1 MKKKST
7 WFQILLFC
15 LFIVAFF
22 VLNIC
27 TPDREFSE
35 QENRYLQ
42 TRPQFTFQ
50 SLFFG
55 DYTSKFETYTTDQ
68 FPLRDRWISLKA
80 RSEILLGKKE
90 NNDVY
95 LCQGDTLI
103 NPFSE
108 PDTQLLETNINA
120 VNLLTEHAEC
130 PVYFALVPG
139 ASEIWADKLPANAP
153 NASQAAVIDTVRSNT
168 NAQYIDLT
176 DVLSAHADEQIYYR
190 TDHHWTTLGAYYG
203 YSALAQAMGLQPL
216 SIDTFNRRTVSDTFY
231 GTSWSSSGFSWV
243 PPESIETFVD
253 ETDDVQVV
261 NYPNGEPVEGRM
273 YHEEFLSQK
282 DKYKY
287 FWGGN
292 TPLLQITTAHTDAP
306 SILILRDSY
315 MDCLSPFLTEHFSR
329 IDILDLRYY
338 RTSLQE
344 YLQEQDFDA
353 ILVCYSVSNFCS
365 DSSVYL
371 AGR

>member
-1 MKKKST
+1 MTKKSN
-7 WFQILLFC
+7 WLQILLFC
-15 LFIVAFF
+15 LFIAGFF
-22 VLNIC
+22 VLNLC
-27 TPDREFSE
+27 TSDRDFSE

-42 TRPQFTFQ
+42 LQPKFSLQ

-55 DYTSKFETYTTDQ
+55 DYTSKYETYTTDQ

-90 NNDVY
+90 NNGVY
-95 LCQGDTLI
+95 LCPDDTLI
-103 NPFSE
+103 KPFSE
-108 PDTQLLETNINA
+108 PDAQLLETNINA
-120 VNLLTEHAEC
+120 VNLLAGRAGC
-130 PVYFALVPG
+130 PVYLTLVPG

-153 NASQAAVIDTVRSNT
+153 NASQAAVIDAVRSRT
-168 NAQYIDLT
+168 SAQYIDLT
-176 DVLSAHADEQIYYR
+176 DTLSAHADEPIYYR

-203 YSALAQAMGLQPL
+203 YSTLIQALGMQPL
-216 SIDTFNRRTVSDTFY
+216 PIETFDRRTVSDAFY

-243 PPESIETFVD
+243 PPEPIETFVD
-253 ETDDVQVV
+253 ETDAVQVV
-261 NYPNGEPVEGRM
+261 NYPNGKPAEGRM

-306 SILILRDSY
+306 SLLILRDSY

-344 YLQEQDFDA
+344 YLQEHDFDA
-353 ILVCYSVSNFCS
+353 VLVCYSVSNFCT